1 MPSENIVKT
10 IVKSCLM
17 CVLVIVVSSGAQRMD
32 AHQEAA
38 DWFPAQGYAGAP
50 RIDHALTD
58 LNFYID

>member
-1 MPSENIVKT
+1 
-10 IVKSCLM
+10 M